1 VGLLV
6 ITGAD
11 GIGMLAESVTGA
23 LETGP
28 DETGVWVRVA
38 FPELG
43 RLTVALLGAAGEG
56 VDAEASEAGTLA
68 DATGDVN
75 TADPDDRPEPEADG
89 KTPDEVSLGMDDVI
103 PRLNDG
109 ETVALAAGGVI
120 EEDAGLRVSLGISGG
135 RLAEAEWVDTD
146 PESVG
151 KRPDDD
157 GKIPEGVGTMPDR
170 VGTRPEGVGT
180 TPDEV
185 GTRPDE
191 VGITRLEDSSE
202 AMTDARLLA
211 TGRGIGAVPLGSPDT
226 KLDTMLGATDPERT
240 GTAEDKRLETSD
252 TSVDTKGG
260 RIPDGVGAADTV
272 VGAVAPAEPEGRT
285 PVTSETSEDNIEG
298 TLRAPELG
306 KTASDVGIAP
316 EVTAGEEGVGDEA
329 PVPSAVV
336 IPTTMPP
343 EDGNTER
350 G

>member
-1 VGLLV
+1 LTGVGLLV

-28 DETGVWVRVA
+28 DGTGVWVIVA

-56 VDAEASEAGTLA
+56 VDADASEAGTLA
-68 DATGDVN
+68 DATGDVD
-75 TADPDDRPEPEADG
+75 TADPEDRPEPEADG
-89 KTPDEVSLGMDDVI
+89 KTPDEVPLETDDVT
-103 PRLNDG
+103 PRLNDW

-120 EEDAGLRVSLGISGG
+120 EEDAWLRVSLGISGG
-135 RLAEAEWVDTD
+135 RLAEAECVGTD

-151 KRPDDD
+151 KRPDAD
-157 GKIPEGVGTMPDR
+157 GKIPEGVGTMPDG
-170 VGTRPEGVGT
+170 VGTRPE
-180 TPDEV
+180 EV

-191 VGITRLEDSSE
+191 VRITRLEDSSE
-202 AMTDARLLA
+202 AMIDARLLA

-226 KLDTMLGATDPERT
+226 KLDTILGATDPERT
-240 GTAEDKRLETSD
+240 GTAEDSRLETSD
-252 TSVDTKGG
+252 TSEDTKGG

-336 IPTTMPP
+336 IPTTMPA